1 LETGSKYG
9 KRYFISCS
17 KQTTN
22 LASINSTQLKNFP
35 VLLPSIEEQKEIVG
49 IIRDLV
55 DKEENS
61 KEAAETVLDQ
71 IDIMKKSIL
80 ARAFRGELGTND
92 TNDEPAME
100 LLKRILNESNS

>member
-1 LETGSKYG
+1 M
-9 KRYFISCS
+9 
-17 KQTTN
+17 
-22 LASINSTQLKNFP
+22 
-35 VLLPSIEEQKEIVG
+35 
-49 IIRDLV
+49 

-80 ARAFRGELGTND
+80 GRAFRGELGTND